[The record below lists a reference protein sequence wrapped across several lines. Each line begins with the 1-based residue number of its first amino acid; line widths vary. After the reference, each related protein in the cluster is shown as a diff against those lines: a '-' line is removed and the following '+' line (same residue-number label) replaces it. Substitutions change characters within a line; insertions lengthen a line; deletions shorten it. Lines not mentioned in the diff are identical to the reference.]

1 MENLGNPAC
10 VQYNDFTGTVAADK
24 SDPGY
29 QSLREY
35 MVEQGHVID
44 GEHIVA
50 IEFYV
55 GDGRFLGGKRRPSN
69 VSVSVVVS
77 KDGIGKGELRGIR
90 IDMDITD
97 FFMFF
102 KRFVISLVHG
112 NFEKIRGDDLPVEY
126 DDS

>member
-29 QSLREY
+29 QSFRDY

-55 GDGRFLGGKRRPSN
+55 GDGRFLMGKRESSN
-69 VSVSVVVS
+69 VSVSVAVS
-77 KDGIGKGELRGIR
+77 KDGIGMGKLRGIHL
-90 IDMDITD
+90 DMDIKD

-102 KRFVISLVHG
+102 KRFAISLVRG
-112 NFEKIRGDDLPVEY
+112 DFEEIRGDDLPVEY